1 MDTSTKGL
9 RIKTCGCV
17 LIILH
22 ICLPAVS
29 KYFYSYISFE
39 SCENLV
45 EAIFFPMEL
54 AESNLVKPIWWP
66 LERSIGVAR
75 VLQGRNFSESVKL

>member
-1 MDTSTKGL
+1 MKDL
-9 RIKTCGCV
+9 CCYVVV
-17 LIILH
+17 L
-22 ICLPAVS
+22 
-29 KYFYSYISFE
+29 FF
-39 SCENLV
+39 ENLV

-66 LERSIGVAR
+66 LERSVSVAR

>member
-1 MDTSTKGL
+1 MKDL
-9 RIKTCGCV
+9 CCYVVV
-17 LIILH
+17 L
-22 ICLPAVS
+22 
-29 KYFYSYISFE
+29 FF
-39 SCENLV
+39 ENLV

-54 AESNLVKPIWWP
+54 AESNLAKPIWWP

>member
-1 MDTSTKGL
+1 MTDL
-9 RIKTCGCV
+9 CCYVVV
-17 LIILH
+17 L
-22 ICLPAVS
+22 
-29 KYFYSYISFE
+29 FF
-39 SCENLV
+39 ENLV